1 MNVEFLSP
9 SRMGAKREL
18 PPDLSPDSDAKRQAI
33 EYHGVSSEPPKF
45 PWTTCDNKG
54 ELERLRIK
62 EDAVKIAEENCT
74 KVRKALES
82 TIRQIRKGARYSSGA
97 IGQAM
102 IQQWLEEHDQLR
114 DKDQNLEILVG
125 VEGPTGAGKSSFLA
139 SLLRLP
145 DLFPSGHT
153 GAATACVGKV
163 SWDWDTPSKRSFRA
177 KITFRMKN
185 DIEDTLESLLR
196 DVQRLSDL
204 EAPSSTSEASL
215 GNNSGEGSE
224 AKEIIQYRIE
234 HEMPMVECV
243 WALKQSDLKR
253 AVNMRADQSSFRG
266 VVQWLLAQNPG
277 ALQYLQDGVK
287 EFKES
292 NKEKLRE
299 KITPFLTSIKA
310 KHGTSRPFAV
320 WPLVEDVHMYV
331 KSDILKTGMTLVDL
345 PGCGDATASRSH
357 VARKFS
363 HRLDV
368 RMVVSPILRAADEKK
383 AQELM
388 QSGFDEAQMKI
399 RGKYDGHGFGIIL
412 SKSDDLP
419 VESYLTGSSELRGD
433 ERIVENLEE
442 LKALRSK
449 KPEVEKSMRTLERAV
464 KRAEAERKKAQVA
477 HSEATKKLTTNT
489 RAKPD
494 SNQEHIKKLQQRVTD
509 ASEIL
514 EKGKRKLEK
523 TQAQALVV
531 SQRLFDVDDWL
542 HEMAY
547 QDRNCVVQE
556 AIQAKYAA
564 RQQELNQAPREGAN
578 PPRRIPTV
586 PIFPVSA
593 RAFWCLENR
602 SSSMAGYTTQNLT
615 GIPAVEKWLHE
626 ATLSK
631 REKHLDEMLG
641 GYQSLL
647 DSMKIYSR
655 EKGQDAEFGIT
666 PASVEKTLDPI
677 HRNFSISLRMQLA
690 TAAMNIDSLNPLAN
704 RVMAAKGFN
713 QEAYEIATKWRLV
726 YPHEPQS
733 GKIHWK
739 TYEASMARG
748 GGEYTPQSNPG
759 MTYNWMEDL
768 STPVLRLISS
778 DWDEEMNQKVMEIQH
793 PIMEAFKKEWQ
804 SYRDNLEKAVRDN
817 LPTLELSFNS
827 LFLITANSERV
838 NKNKVRDI
846 LGNLSQESSGVYKDA
861 VAFLTERMEPTFK
874 TGLQITGPGLHA
886 KRLDLIESTVKGDR
900 KTMCDSMLNSL
911 ENKLKGRTREAQ
923 QQLAQIAEEAI
934 NSVKRQISH
943 LLDNLMNNFPADNGL
958 REMKIKLQKEIR
970 VLLDEW
976 EQHWRQQEVNSEQ
989 AINVPDGEGENE
1001 DANQEDDA
1009 DGDEEDLEAL
1019 FEDDEIA

>member
-1 MNVEFLSP
+1 
-9 SRMGAKREL
+9 MGAKREL
-18 PPDLSPDSDAKRQAI
+18 PPDLSPESDAKRQAS
-33 EYHGVSSEPPKF
+33 EYHGVASEPPKF
-45 PWTTCDNKG
+45 PWTTCDNKR

-82 TIRQIRKGARYSSGA
+82 TIRQIQKGPRNSSGP

-114 DKDQNLEILVG
+114 NKDQNLEILVG

-139 SLLRLP
+139 SLLRIP
-145 DLFPSGHT
+145 DLFPSGHA

-177 KITFRMKN
+177 KITFRKKN

-196 DVQRLSDL
+196 DFQRLSDL
-204 EAPSSTSEASL
+204 EATSSLSKASL
-215 GNNSGEGSE
+215 GNNDGDGSE
-224 AKEIIQYRIE
+224 VEDMIKYRIE
-234 HEMPMVECV
+234 HEMPMVKCV
-243 WALKQSDLKR
+243 WRLNKSDLQR
-253 AVNMRADQSSFRG
+253 AVDNRTDRSSFRG

-299 KITPFLTSIKA
+299 KVTPFLTSMEA
-310 KHGTSRPFAV
+310 KHGTGRDFAV

-345 PGCGDATASRSH
+345 PGCGDATTSRSQ

-368 RMVVSPILRAADEKK
+368 RMVVSAIVRAADEKK
-383 AQELM
+383 AQDLM

-412 SKSDDLP
+412 SQSDHLKA
-419 VESYLTGSSELRGD
+419 ESYLTGSSELRED
-433 ERIVENLEE
+433 ERIVENLEKLKTIREKRAE
-442 LKALRSK
+442 L
-449 KPEVEKSMRTLERAV
+449 EKSIKILERGV
-464 KRAEAERKKAQVA
+464 KRAEFDSKKAQVA
-477 HSEATKKLTTNT
+477 HSEAMKKLAVNT
-489 RAKPD
+489 RDKPA
-494 SNQEHIKKLQQRVTD
+494 SNLEHIEKLRQRATT
-509 ASEIL
+509 ASDVL
-514 EKGKRKLEK
+514 EKGKKKLEK
-523 TQAQALVV
+523 TQVQALVV
-531 SQRLFDVDDWL
+531 SQELFAVDNWL

-547 QDRNCVVQE
+547 QDRNRVVRE

-564 RQQELNQAPREGAN
+564 RQQELNQASREGAS
-578 PPRRIPTV
+578 PPRRSPAV

-593 RAFWCLENR
+593 EAFWCLKNR
-602 SSSMAGYTTQNLT
+602 SSPMAGYTTQELT

-626 ATLSK
+626 ATLRK

-647 DSMKIYSR
+647 DSMKIYSQ
-655 EKGQDAEFGIT
+655 EKGQDAEFGVT
-666 PASVEKTLDPI
+666 PAIVEKTLDPI

-704 RVMAAKGFN
+704 RVMATKGFN

-726 YPHEPQS
+726 YPNEPKS
-733 GKIHWK
+733 GKMHWK
-739 TYEASMARG
+739 TYEANMVRG
-748 GGEYTPQSNPG
+748 GGEYTPGTNPG
-759 MTYNWMEDL
+759 MTYNWMKDL

-778 DWDEEMNQKVMEIQH
+778 DWDEEMNQEVMEIQH

-804 SYRDNLEKAVRDN
+804 SYRENLEKAIRDN
-817 LPTLELSFNS
+817 LPALELSFNS

-838 NKNKVRDI
+838 NKNKIRDI
-846 LGNLSQESSGVYKDA
+846 LHNLSEKASVVYKDA
-861 VAFLTERMEPTFK
+861 EGFLTKRMEPTFK
-874 TGLQITGPGLHA
+874 TGVRITGPGLHA

-900 KTMCDSMLNSL
+900 RAMCDSMLNVL
-911 ENKLKGRTREAQ
+911 ETKLKERTQEAQ
-923 QQLAQIAEEAI
+923 QQLAQIAQEAI
-934 NSVKRQISH
+934 DRVKRQVSH
-943 LLDNLMNNFPADNGL
+943 LLDNLMNNFPADNGS
-958 REMKIKLQKEIR
+958 RETKIKLQKEIR

-976 EQHWRQQEVNSEQ
+976 EQHWRRQEVNSGQ
-989 AINVPDGEGENE
+989 AINIPDGEGENE